1 MLEFERAEWA
11 AGRRRVGGV
20 DEAGRG
26 PLAGPVFAACVVFDP
41 DFAER
46 EAQRCLRGLTDSKR
60 LSPRARERFY
70 VLLTTCPQVSWA
82 FGLATVVEIDR
93 WNILRAT
100 ECAMQRAVA
109 ALTEPPDF
117 LLVDGPRAP
126 VLPAPAKAI
135 VGGDGR
141 SLSIAAASVIAK
153 VERDRRMM
161 ELDRAWPGYGFAR
174 HKGYGTADHLAA
186 LERLGP
192 TPEHRRSF
200 RPVSD
205 VLRAAAEAASPAGE
219 ADCLKLGP

>member
-1 MLEFERAEWA
+1 MLEFERAEWS

-41 DFAER
+41 SFAER
-46 EAQRCLRGLTDSKR
+46 EADGCLRGLTDSKR
-60 LSPRARERFY
+60 LTPGARERFHA
-70 VLLTTCPQVSWA
+70 LLTTSPAIRWA
-82 FGLATVVEIDR
+82 VGVATVEEIDR

-100 ECAMQRAVA
+100 ERAMQRAVA
-109 ALTEPPDF
+109 ALAEPPDF

-126 VLPAPAKAI
+126 ALPAPARAI

-174 HKGYGTADHLAA
+174 HKGYGTAEHLAA

-192 TPEHRRSF
+192 TLEHRRSF

-205 VLRAAAEAASPAGE
+205 ALRAAAETASRDGE
-219 ADCLKLGP
+219 AGCLTLAP